1 MVTMDMGRPP
11 RVAELS
17 HQQRAPPY
25 VAPTPAL
32 TVSPAHHIHWVA
44 LEFCKGFSLKC
55 MYLFQQNES

>member
-1 MVTMDMGRPP
+1 MGRPA

-25 VAPTPAL
+25 VAPAL

-44 LEFCKGFSLKC
+44 LEFGKGFSLKC
-55 MYLFQQNES
+55 MYMFQQNES